1 MFPRTF
7 VKSLNSTLALAG
19 VAGALLA
26 TALISPVAADEAG
39 NASGIRTATE
49 QYQGVA
55 AAEDAGYALLKDT
68 AGIACIDDPTGA
80 MGIHYANGDLVAGG
94 VIDALKPQ
102 VLVYE
107 PGEGDARRLAD
118 VGDERVRVGD
128 GRGVT
133 AGEEGS
139 ARCLPLRRR
148 ARQCPSERGLGDTG
162 DRNPEVERRLNRP
175 AAGAL
180 LLGLVHDDVHKRL
193 PGGRVDLA
201 QHPQAVPH

>member
-107 PGEGDARRLAD
+107 PGEGDAPHLAAVEYVVIQEGWDATHDAAPSLFGHEFMLTPAGNRYGLPAFYSLHDWAWKTNPDGEFAMWNPD
-118 VGDERVRVGD
+118 V
-128 GRGVT
+128 
-133 AGEEGS
+133 S
-139 ARCLPLRRR
+139 C
-148 ARQCPSERGLGDTG
+148 
-162 DRNPEVERRLNRP
+162 P
-175 AAGAL
+175 AALTTPAT
-180 LLGLVHDDVHKRL
+180 
-193 PGGRVDLA
+193 PA
-201 QHPQAVPH
+201 S